1 MSDQIRPS
9 GTIQLGLGLVESQQ
23 PMAAPDDIDEQI
35 RVTCSNYHVGPL
47 EAQKGSHFLIDPLA
61 LLTEAAEAQIARLHA
76 ELAPGGVAPGLSAGG
91 KVLIWVR
98 SCAVTKAISFSIISP
113 QL

>member
-1 MSDQIRPS
+1 M
-9 GTIQLGLGLVESQQ
+9 
-23 PMAAPDDIDEQI
+23 
-35 RVTCSNYHVGPL
+35 
-47 EAQKGSHFLIDPLA
+47 IDPLA
-61 LLTEAAEAQIARLHA
+61 LLSEAAEAEIARLHA

-98 SCAVTKAISFSIISP
+98 SCAMIKAISFSIVFP